1 MLKKT
6 LGTVAVALALAVG
19 GTGMAWADQ
28 GADDPA
34 GQHQEHKNGEKHHHG
49 KHHGRHHHH
58 KGDDHG
64 GHGNDD
70 GPNHT

>member
-6 LGTVAVALALAVG
+6 AAVLAAALAIAVG
-19 GTGMAWADQ
+19 GAGAAFADN

-34 GQHQEHKNGEKHHHG
+34 GQHQEHKNGEKRHHHG
-49 KHHGRHHHH
+49 KHGQRHHQ

-70 GPNHT
+70 GPNHS